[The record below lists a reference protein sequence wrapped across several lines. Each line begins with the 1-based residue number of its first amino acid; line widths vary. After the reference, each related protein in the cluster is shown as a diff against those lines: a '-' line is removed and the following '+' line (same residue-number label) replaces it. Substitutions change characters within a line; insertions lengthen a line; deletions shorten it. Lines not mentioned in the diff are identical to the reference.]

1 MQKSLFLKANM
12 KFMHF
17 FRVTSLFLGLS
28 ISLLT
33 CSNSINTNPNQILY
47 RKKVLPSSIAH
58 ILSIPS
64 NNSYHITLK
73 VSPQVDFVER
83 FASEPNIL
91 AVLNAGFF
99 DPKNQKTT
107 SYILQN
113 GKLTGNPQ
121 QNERLMNNP
130 DLQSYLKQILN
141 RSEWRQY
148 QCENIV
154 KYSIAFHQDPIPPNC
169 QLINSIGGG
178 PRLLPSL
185 TAETEAFI
193 TKQNGQIV
201 RDALGYNQRNART
214 AIGITEDNHLI
225 WIMIAQ
231 KPEQPKSGMSLPELA
246 NFLKILG
253 VKEALNLD
261 GGSSSSLYYQGKTF
275 YGKIDPEGKIIKRP
289 VKSVIVLQKNP

>member
-1 MQKSLFLKANM
+1 M
-12 KFMHF
+12 KFIHF
-17 FRVTSLFLGLS
+17 FRVLSIFLGLS
-28 ISLLT
+28 ITLLT
-33 CSNSINTNPNQILY
+33 CSNSIHTNRDQILY
-47 RKKVLPSSIAH
+47 QKKDLPNSIAY

-73 VSPQVDFVER
+73 VSPQVDFIER
-83 FASEPNIL
+83 FTSEPNIL

-107 SYILQN
+107 SYIIQN
-113 GKLTGNPQ
+113 GKLTGDPK
-121 QNERLMNNP
+121 QNDRLMNNP

-154 KYSIAFHQDPIPPNC
+154 KYAIAFHQDPIPSNC

-178 PRLLPSL
+178 PRLLPNL

-193 TKQNGQIV
+193 TKQNGKIV
-201 RDALGYNQRNART
+201 RDALGYNRRNART
-214 AIGITEDNHLI
+214 AIGMTEDNHLI
-225 WIMIAQ
+225 WVMIAQ
-231 KPEQPKSGMSLPELA
+231 KPEQPKDSGMSLPELA
-246 NFLKILG
+246 DFLKNLG

-275 YGKIDPEGKIIKRP
+275 YGKVDPEGKIIKRP
-289 VKSVIVLQKNP
+289 VKSVIILQKN

>member
-1 MQKSLFLKANM
+1 M

-17 FRVTSLFLGLS
+17 FQVTSIFFGLS
-28 ISLLT
+28 ITLLT
-33 CSNSINTNPNQILY
+33 CSNSIHTNPDQIIYQKQDL
-47 RKKVLPSSIAH
+47 KNSIAH

-64 NNSYHITLK
+64 HHSYYINLK
-73 VSPQVDFVER
+73 VSPQVDFVEK
-83 FASEPNIL
+83 FASEPNTL

-121 QNERLMNNP
+121 ENERLMNNP

-148 QCENIV
+148 QCEKIV
-154 KYSIAFHQDPIPPNC
+154 KYSIAFHQDPIPSNC
-169 QLINSIGGG
+169 QLVHSIGGG
-178 PRLLPSL
+178 PRLLPNL

-193 TKQNGQIV
+193 TKQKGQII
-201 RDALGYNQRNART
+201 RDALGYNRRNART
-214 AIGITEDNHLI
+214 AIGITKDNHLI
-225 WIMIAQ
+225 WVMIAQ
-231 KPEQPKSGMSLPELA
+231 KPEQPKDSGMSLPELA
-246 NFLKILG
+246 NFLKSLG

-275 YGKIDPEGKIIKRP
+275 YGKVDPDGNIIKRP
-289 VKSVIVLQKNP
+289 VKSVLVLQKN